1 MGAKNSATSTGNKQ
15 APDNKP
21 MHKCGECESYGS
33 LKNSGKASR
42 ADGSRVWERDH
53 IPAKATLFKRA
64 KVLFNTMSAD
74 VYECAKGKIESRG
87 MAIVIPRKSHRNFSK
102 TCGSKNTK
110 KQIRQDAKSKESMT
124 AAVNR
129 DTKALQ
135 AHLDDTDCG
144 PAYADAVKEL
154 KKFDF
159 DQMIRDAVN
168 ECK

>member
-1 MGAKNSATSTGNKQ
+1 MGNALTSTGNKQ
-15 APDNKP
+15 GPDNKP
-21 MHKCGECESYGS
+21 MHKCGEVGSYGG

-64 KVLFNTMSAD
+64 KVMFNTMSAD

-87 MAIVIPRKSHRNFSK
+87 MAIVIPRKSHRGFSE

-124 AAVNR
+124 AAVKR

-135 AHLDDTDCG
+135 EHLTEDTDCG
-144 PAYADAVKEL
+144 PAYAAAVKEL